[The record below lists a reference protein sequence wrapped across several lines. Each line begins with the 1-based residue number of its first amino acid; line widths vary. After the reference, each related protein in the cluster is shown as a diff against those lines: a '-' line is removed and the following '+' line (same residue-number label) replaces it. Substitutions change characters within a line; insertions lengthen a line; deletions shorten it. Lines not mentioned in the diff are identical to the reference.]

1 MPADRLHV
9 VDAGGGGGPC
19 GGVRRIEGPVRLHRA
34 CAAAEHARR
43 QADLVRGRARVRAR
57 FRARVR
63 ARARATAT
71 ASDRARGR
79 ARIRVRVRVRVEV
92 RVEVRVRAARPT
104 PMLARRLWPRRR
116 WSEAERSPRTSEGDV
131 ARCREMWGDVG
142 EI

>member
-1 MPADRLHV
+1 MVH
-9 VDAGGGGGPC
+9 
-19 GGVRRIEGPVRLHRA
+19 PVR
-34 CAAAEHARR
+34 
-43 QADLVRGRARVRAR
+43 ADLGMAEQQLDHHHLALVSFRV
-57 FRARVR
+57 
-63 ARARATAT
+63 
-71 ASDRARGR
+71 RGR